1 MFVFGLQTEI
11 FQIVYCL
18 IVQLSSVTSQNLLL
32 SSFRKTAKKTT
43 FLVFQSLF
51 LGKLSNSRS
60 LKLNISRTAWR
71 ILTILVSFFRIL
83 NGLLDEINLFWRC
96 SSPLTEIGYFNLKM
110 LFRYL
115 FTTARWAFI
124 L

>member
-51 LGKLSNSRS
+51 LGKLSKSRS

-96 SSPLTEIGYFNLKM
+96 NSPLTEIGYFNLKM